1 MPLESILANIAS
13 LKTELDSYSPISN
26 DRLQKINYKFR
37 LEWNY
42 HSNKMEGGTL
52 TFEET
57 RSVMMAQLEI
67 HGKPLRDV
75 LEMRGHDEVIKNIQ
89 KIGRGDV
96 RLTENRIKDIHKAII
111 FEADDLPGV
120 LKSRNNYIYN
130 YAGERFDF
138 TPKEETAAA
147 LNTLTN
153 WLDNE
158 LKALKNKQK
167 KSKRAI
173 PDIAFEY
180 HLRFLTIH
188 PFLDGNGRT
197 GRILMNLILIS
208 NGYPPIIIRTEE
220 KDVYSKL
227 IAHAQQYEEN
237 PIPFYE
243 MLGSLLIRSLQTCI
257 KAAKGDNIFELED
270 WEKRLQLLE
279 VQQPIEQ
286 DIVKSEKIVNDIL
299 DNTFLPLLNY
309 AAIKLSSFDK
319 LFTHKSKSITTL
331 MEEDSTVID
340 VAELPKTIQQLKNT
354 HQIGALSAITVGFK
368 WSDFKQSLQ
377 VSNMSVNLE
386 LRWAEKGF
394 SVHIS
399 TDSNTTFIE
408 KKYNEHMNYEEIQ
421 HFINELGSRLTDNI
435 ENQIFSN

>member
-1 MPLESILANIAS
+1 MPLESILADIAT
-13 LKTELDSYSPISN
+13 LKSELDSYHPISN

-67 HGKPLRDV
+67 NGKPLRDV

-89 KIGRGDV
+89 KIGRGDI

-120 LKSRNNYIYN
+120 LKNRNNYIYN

-138 TPKEETAAA
+138 TPKEDTAAA

-158 LKALKNKQK
+158 LKAVNRKQK
-167 KSKRAI
+167 KSKRTI

-237 PIPFYE
+237 PVPFYE
-243 MLGSLLIRSLQTCI
+243 MLGNLLIRYQPFLFPLSGKYFCINTLNSGVSLI
-257 KAAKGDNIFELED
+257 KF
-270 WEKRLQLLE
+270 R
-279 VQQPIEQ
+279 
-286 DIVKSEKIVNDIL
+286 S
-299 DNTFLPLLNY
+299 
-309 AAIKLSSFDK
+309 
-319 LFTHKSKSITTL
+319 
-331 MEEDSTVID
+331 
-340 VAELPKTIQQLKNT
+340 
-354 HQIGALSAITVGFK
+354 LSAISIK
-368 WSDFKQSLQ
+368 
-377 VSNMSVNLE
+377 
-386 LRWAEKGF
+386 
-394 SVHIS
+394 
-399 TDSNTTFIE
+399 
-408 KKYNEHMNYEEIQ
+408 
-421 HFINELGSRLTDNI
+421 
-435 ENQIFSN
+435 

>member
-1 MPLESILANIAS
+1 MPLESILADIAT
-13 LKTELDSYSPISN
+13 LKSELDSYHPISN

-67 HGKPLRDV
+67 NGKPLRDV

-89 KIGRGDV
+89 KIGRGDI

-120 LKSRNNYIYN
+120 LKNRNNYIYN

-138 TPKEETAAA
+138 TPKEDTAAA

-158 LKALKNKQK
+158 LKAVNRKQK
-167 KSKRAI
+167 KSKRTI

-237 PIPFYE
+237 PVPFYE
-243 MLGSLLIRSLQTCI
+243 MLGKLLIRSLKTCI
-257 KAAKGDNIFELED
+257 KGAKGDNLFELEE

-279 VQQPIEQ
+279 HQQSIEQ
-286 DIVKSEKIVNDIL
+286 TTTQLEKTIFAVLENS
-299 DNTFLPLLNY
+299 FLPLKNY
-309 AAIKLSSFDK
+309 AELKFASFDK
-319 LFTHKSKSITTL
+319 LFAHKSKVNTILMGDESSIDALDITET
-331 MEEDSTVID
+331 IK
-340 VAELPKTIQQLKNT
+340 ELKKT
-354 HQIGALSAITVGFK
+354 HQIGTLQGITACFQWSNFKKSSKVDDMSITLAL
-368 WSDFKQSLQ
+368 
-377 VSNMSVNLE
+377 NLTG
-386 LRWAEKGF
+386 KGF
-394 SVHIS
+394 SIHKS
-399 TDSNTTFIE
+399 TESNTSFIE
-408 KKYNEHMNYEEIQ
+408 KKYNESMSYEEIQ
-421 HFINELGSRLTDNI
+421 HFINELGSQITDSI
-435 ENQIFSN
+435 EKQLFGD